1 VNEKTE
7 GAMVQFR
14 KRWKFGPF
22 SFGLSKRGLSISV
35 GAGGVRVS
43 KGADGKMRRTVGIPG
58 TGVYDTKVIGAR
70 KAEPATKAVEIKLTG
85 EGPPLTD
92 GQREHLR
99 RELEGVST
107 RNMPDLSAMTLSDGE
122 AILDAIG
129 GELFYVTQQRRAEA
143 EGQ

>member
-1 VNEKTE
+1 
-7 GAMVQFR
+7 MVQFR

-22 SFGLSKRGLSISV
+22 SFGLSKRGISTSV

-43 KGADGKMRRTVGIPG
+43 RGADGKVRRTVGVPG
-58 TGVYDTKVIGAR
+58 TGVYDTKFISAPEKHR
-70 KAEPATKAVEIKLTG
+70 EPVTKAVEVKLTG

-99 RELEGVST
+99 RELEGVGT
-107 RNMPDLSAMTLSDGE
+107 RNMPDLSDMTLSDGE

-129 GELFYVTQQRRAEA
+129 GELFYVTQQRRAED